1 LAARQPVA
9 KLARATFL
17 GFFVIYTAGS
27 IAWLLSG
34 LPPVL
39 AAQVPSVHATLHQW
53 GAGNRAYLVASKKGL
68 KQQATAGARTVQAR
82 ELAFRAGEEFS
93 IRLDNRERGVAHSVL
108 VVDGTGKEIDERET
122 VTNRSFKEYRFAALP
137 PGTYFFTDGERPGP
151 SRKFVVVD
159 GTREIPAV
167 IRWVPGIATIAAGA
181 ALDAHL
187 TEPAPELILQYLFS
201 ALNLGLGFLL
211 IRLRP
216 RDLAARLLALG
227 MIGTAAVF
235 NLQAHSTL
243 EEIPRLG
250 VLLHDGFHVATG
262 LAYIYALLV
271 FPDGKLVPRWA
282 GPQRWKWQLRAV
294 ALAAVTV
301 TAVVFFSHRR
311 LHGDPGGFVVLFGV
325 LIPVAGVT
333 SQALRLRQASSADER
348 EQSRLLIWALTLAL
362 GVALVLIGLG
372 RLINRSGLREETIND
387 LYRLSFLVFPVL
399 FAVIPVT
406 LTVVLVRYRLWE
418 IDRVINQTLVYGTL
432 TGVLGVT
439 YVTIVVVL
447 TIALGSVTRGSELA
461 VAVSTLAAAALFRPV
476 RDYIQAFIDRRFYRG
491 KYDAA
496 RTLEAFSAKL
506 RDELDLGA
514 VTGELL
520 GAAEQTMQ
528 PTRMSLW
535 LGTRD
540 DIVEDLEAGPS
551 AAAGERTS
559 GTMIAPAPATMS
571 GVVMTALARSAWRGV
586 RRPLRRG
593 EREPRRAEAL
603 VSDHAGQAEIVPVAI
618 DRGDPIVAAVQ
629 AAAVP
634 VDLDGLELASPAR
647 DALRAAGMRVSVPLV
662 SRGELVGM
670 LSLGRRRSGR
680 DYSGDDRKLLDG
692 LAKRAAPPL
701 RVAQLVRDLV
711 RQRALEL
718 HARERMEQELQV
730 AQLIQQQFL
739 PRQLPEL
746 PGWRIAAYYQ
756 PARAVGGD
764 FYDFIDLPDGLLG
777 ITCGDVTDKG
787 VPAAL
792 VMAITHSILRGD
804 ASRLIS
810 PGKVLARVNERLCA
824 EIPPPMFVTCFY
836 GVLDPATGHLRYA
849 NAGHNPPYAHT
860 QHGVVELRATGMPL
874 GLMPAMAYE
883 ELETTL
889 DPGQSLLFHS
899 DGLVEAHDPQRN
911 MFGFPRLA
919 RLVGETAGG
928 QVLIDRLLRELD
940 GFTGSG
946 WEQEDD
952 ITLVTI
958 ERGSPAAT
966 AARSGPAGTR
976 ILAEFSLP
984 SELGSERR
992 AMARVIDAVGE
1003 LNLPAARIER
1013 LRTAVVE
1020 AVMNAIEHGN
1030 QNRKELPV
1038 DVAVLASA
1046 ESLSVRVTDAGN
1058 AHALP
1063 PPEPPDVE
1071 AKLDGLQPPRGWG
1084 LFLIKH
1090 MVDDM
1095 LVTNND
1101 QRRVVELVFH
1111 LKGDASG

>member
-53 GAGNRAYLVASKKGL
+53 GAGNRAYLVASRKGL
-68 KQQATAGARTVQAR
+68 EQQATAGARTVPAR
-82 ELAFRAGEEFS
+82 ELAFQAGEEFS
-93 IRLDNRERGVAHSVL
+93 IRFDNRERGVAHSVL

-151 SRKFVVVD
+151 PGKLVVVD
-159 GTREIPAV
+159 GTRELPAV
-167 IRWVPGIATIAAGA
+167 IRWVPGIVTIAAGA

-235 NLQAHSTL
+235 NFQAHSTL

-271 FPDGKLVPRWA
+271 FPDGKLVPRWS

-294 ALAAVTV
+294 VLAAVTV
-301 TAVVFFSHRR
+301 AAVWFFSHQR

-333 SQALRLRQASSADER
+333 SQAIRLRQASSAEER
-348 EQSRLLIWALTLAL
+348 EQSRLLVWALSVALA
-362 GVALVLIGLG
+362 VALVLIGLKLVIDG
-372 RLINRSGLREETIND
+372 SGLRAETIND
-387 LYRLSFLVFPVL
+387 LDRLAFLVFPLL
-399 FAVIPVT
+399 FAVLPVT
-406 LTVVLVRYRLWE
+406 LTLVLVRYRLWE

-439 YVTIVVVL
+439 YVVIVVVL
-447 TIALGSVTRGSELA
+447 QSALGSVTRGSELA

-496 RTLEAFSAKL
+496 RTLEAFSAKV

-540 DIVEDLEAGPS
+540 DVDEDLEAGPS
-551 AAAGERTS
+551 AEAGGRT
-559 GTMIAPAPATMS
+559 
-571 GVVMTALARSAWRGV
+571 RS
-586 RRPLRRG
+586 
-593 EREPRRAEAL
+593 
-603 VSDHAGQAEIVPVAI
+603 AEIVPVAI
-618 DRGDPIVAAVQ
+618 DRDDPIVAAVQ

-647 DALRAAGMRVSVPLV
+647 DALQAAGMRVSVPLV

-680 DYSGDDRKLLDG
+680 DYSSDDRKLLDG
-692 LAKRAAPPL
+692 LAKRGAPPL

-711 RQRALEL
+711 RQQALEL
-718 HARERMEQELQV
+718 HVRERMEQELRV

-746 PGWRIAAYYQ
+746 PGWRVAAYYQ

-777 ITCGDVTDKG
+777 LTCGDVTDKG

-824 EIPPPMFVTCFY
+824 EIPPPMFVTCFS

-860 QHGVVELRATGMPL
+860 QDGVVELRATGMPL

-899 DGLVEAHDPQRN
+899 DGLVEAHDPLRN

-928 QVLIDRLLRELD
+928 QALIDRLLRELD

-958 ERGSPAAT
+958 ERGAPAVTAT
-966 AARSGPAGTR
+966 RSGPAGTR

-984 SELGSERR
+984 SELGSEKH
-992 AMARVIDAVGE
+992 AMARVVDAVGE
-1003 LNLPAARIER
+1003 LDLPAARIER

-1046 ESLSVRVTDAGN
+1046 VSLSVRVTDAGN

-1111 LKGDASG
+1111 LEDDASG

>member
-17 GFFVIYTAGS
+17 AFFIIYTAGS

-39 AAQVPSVHATLHQW
+39 AAHVQSVHTTLHRW
-53 GAGNRAYLVASKKGL
+53 GAGDRAYLVATEEGL
-68 KQQATAGARTVQAR
+68 KQQATAGARTVRAK
-82 ELAFRAGEEFS
+82 ELAFAAGEAFI
-93 IRLDNRERGVAHSVL
+93 IRFDNREHGVPHSLL
-108 VVDGTGKEIDERET
+108 VKDRTGMEIGPRET
-122 VTNRSFKEYRFAALP
+122 ITHGRIREYRFAALP
-137 PGTYFFTDGERPGP
+137 PGTYSFTDGERPGP
-151 SRKFVVVD
+151 PGNLVVVD
-159 GTREIPAV
+159 RSRAIPAA
-167 IRWVPGIATIAAGA
+167 IGWVPGIATIASGA

-235 NLQAHSTL
+235 NFQAHSTL

-250 VLLHDGFHVATG
+250 VLLHDSFHVATG

-271 FPDGKLVPRWA
+271 FPDGKLVPRWS

-294 ALAAVTV
+294 VLAAITAA
-301 TAVVFFSHRR
+301 AVVFFSHQR
-311 LHGDPGGFVVLFGV
+311 LHGDPGGFVAFFGV

-333 SQALRLRQASSADER
+333 SQAVRLRQASSAEER
-348 EQSRLLIWALTLAL
+348 EQSRLLIWAFTLAL
-362 GVALVLIGLG
+362 GMALVLFVLKLAIDG
-372 RLINRSGLREETIND
+372 SGLNANTINHLD
-387 LYRLSFLVFPVL
+387 RLAFLVFPVL
-399 FAVIPVT
+399 FAVIPIT

-439 YVTIVVVL
+439 YVAIVVV
-447 TIALGSVTRGSELA
+447 IQSALGSVTRRSELA
-461 VAVSTLAAAALFRPV
+461 IAVSTLAAAALFRPV
-476 RDYIQAFIDRRFYRG
+476 RHRIQAFIDRRFYRG

-496 RTLEAFSAKL
+496 QTLEAFSGRV

-514 VTGELL
+514 VTSELL

-528 PTRMSLW
+528 PARMSLW
-535 LGTRD
+535 LGKDGVAEGFPARPPAANGQRTRS
-540 DIVEDLEAGPS
+540 P
-551 AAAGERTS
+551 
-559 GTMIAPAPATMS
+559 
-571 GVVMTALARSAWRGV
+571 
-586 RRPLRRG
+586 
-593 EREPRRAEAL
+593 
-603 VSDHAGQAEIVPVAI
+603 EIVPVAI
-618 DRGDPIVAAVQ
+618 DRDDPMVAAVQ

-634 VDLDGLELASPAR
+634 VDLDELELASPAR
-647 DALRAAGMRVSVPLV
+647 DALRAAGMRMTVPLV
-662 SRGELVGM
+662 SQGELVGV
-670 LSLGRRRSGR
+670 LSLGRRLSER
-680 DYSGDDRKLLDG
+680 DYSSDDRKLLDG
-692 LAKRAAPPL
+692 LAKRAGPPL

-711 RQRALEL
+711 RQQALEL
-718 HARERMEQELQV
+718 HARERMEQELRV

-777 ITCGDVTDKG
+777 LTCGDVTDKG

-804 ASRLIS
+804 ASRLIA
-810 PGKVLARVNERLCA
+810 PGEVLARVNERLCA

-836 GVLDPATGHLRYA
+836 AVLDPATGHLRYA

-860 QHGVVELRATGMPL
+860 EDGVVELRATGMPL
-874 GLMPAMAYE
+874 GLMPAMVYE
-883 ELETTL
+883 ELEATL

-919 RLVGETAGG
+919 GLVGETAGG
-928 QVLIDRLLRELD
+928 QALIDRLLRELD

-958 ERGSPAAT
+958 ERASPPAT

-976 ILAEFSLP
+976 VLAEFSLP

-992 AMARVIDAVGE
+992 AMALVIDAVGE

-1020 AVMNAIEHGN
+1020 TVMNAIEHGN
-1030 QNRKELPV
+1030 QSRRELPV

-1046 ESLSVRVTDAGN
+1046 VSLSVRVTDAGN

-1063 PPEPPDVE
+1063 PPDPPDVE
-1071 AKLDGLQPPRGWG
+1071 AKLDGLQPPQGWG
-1084 LFLIKH
+1084 LFLIKN

-1111 LKGDASG
+1111 LNDDDAGG